1 MNANITEVEL
11 TRQSN
16 IELQFSDLEKAVINK
31 YLFPE
36 EKTFFIGQF
45 MELGNN
51 NNKKRTLMSNFQKI
65 VSDMEPEIVINGNI
79 IPFLKKPN
87 KSKLRQV
94 TESIGTYANPGKLY
108 AGFIMTAMSPL
119 LLPVSYFTGRLN
131 SHLAI
136 YKEFLTLNHDRTHFF
151 DSSFNSG
158 FRHKLHNTFKNALNF
173 YDNQFF
179 AKIIVSYIFEILK
192 LSPDTAFFYG
202 SSDPRVAYFSS
213 QLHEIAAYGSFERN
227 SKKKLNFYR
236 TGINVLLGI
245 YQSLNIL
252 AQDIEQISQQINSG
266 NNSGANSLRTPLL
279 GAEYSGGKKKKSTKS
294 LKKKSIKSKSKS
306 KTKK

>member
-1 MNANITEVEL
+1 MNENVTEFEL

-16 IELQFSDLEKAVINK
+16 IESQFSDLGRAVINK
-31 YLFPE
+31 YLSPE

-65 VSDMEPEIVINGNI
+65 VSDMELEIVFNGNI
-79 IPFLKKPN
+79 RPFLKISN

-94 TESIGTYANPGKLY
+94 AESIGTYANPGKL
-108 AGFIMTAMSPL
+108 FIGSFMTALSPL
-119 LLPVSYFTGRLN
+119 LLPATYITGRLN
-131 SHLAI
+131 SQVAI
-136 YKEFLTLNHDRTHFF
+136 YKEFLTLNHERTEFF
-151 DSSFNSG
+151 NLSFNSG
-158 FRHKLHNTFKNALNF
+158 FRDKLHNTFKNALDF

-202 SSDPRVAYFSS
+202 SSEPRVAYFSS
-213 QLHEIAAYGSFERN
+213 KLHEIAAYDSFERN

-252 AQDIEQISQQINSG
+252 AQDIEQISQQINPG
-266 NNSGANSLRTPLL
+266 NNSGANSLTTPLL
-279 GAEYSGGKKKKSTKS
+279 GDKYYGGKKKKITKPLKKKSTKS
-294 LKKKSIKSKSKS
+294 KSKK
-306 KTKK
+306 